1 MDIPKKHVAV
11 VGGGTCTERESSL
24 ETAELVV
31 KALTDA
37 GYRVTFV
44 DMDTEIA
51 IKLSTLKPD
60 VVFNCMQGIFG
71 KDGCL
76 PGHLNIMKLPYTHC
90 GVLASSLASDKIK
103 AKQWFRTIGLSTPD
117 SVVIDKSDYV
127 AGKSGDPMDR
137 PYIIKPVAQGTSRDG
152 NDQICF
158 VTVPLSIYNVITSF
172 RYRYVE
178 AIFHGDDF
186 DFASYTFPYGNQ
198 ILVERFIK
206 GREFTVAVLN
216 GDVLGAAE
224 VGESGASCPKSWYFF
239 TSAPNQVGNLGKSK
253 RFRDLETKYH
263 EGFIKLSCPPHVS
276 DSVNTEL
283 LASAEKIYKSLDCRG
298 PIRID
303 YILEEKTDRLFVLEV
318 NTDPGLGPM
327 SDFPAIAAASR
338 GMNLECIFDEILKSA
353 CCDFQ

>member
-76 PGHLNIMKLPYTHC
+76 PGLLNIMKLPYTHC

-137 PYIIKPVAQGTSRDG
+137 PYIIKPADQGTSYG
-152 NDQICF
+152 
-158 VTVPLSIYNVITSF
+158 
-172 RYRYVE
+172 VE

-224 VGESGASCPKSWYFF
+224 VLLF
-239 TSAPNQVGNLGKSK
+239 KSK

-318 NTDPGLGPM
+318 NTDPGMGPM